1 MRSAE
6 RSEIRW
12 EGGIIKYLLS
22 HVKENRL
29 YPSDEELRK
38 SLKHWE
44 ATIRMPALQKCHEG
58 SSHFLS
64 LHDKP
69 LQNAVTKQ

>member
-1 MRSAE
+1 MLKKIDF
-6 RSEIRW
+6 IRVMKNF
-12 EGGIIKYLLS
+12 GR
-22 HVKENRL
+22 VR
-29 YPSDEELRK
+29 R
-38 SLKHWE
+38 HWE